1 MNEAG
6 GIVDRQV
13 ESMVRLLRR
22 YEAAEI
28 DKVLDRAYATARERL
43 HAARRDA
50 RQRVHEAFEELRGE
64 MDAAITRVRAGDQA
78 RARRRELDKAALVL
92 AAGRDCLDEALRRRW
107 QQAASREAWTSSLLE
122 QAAAVLPP
130 GAWQVEYARGWPQEE
145 REAFAARLAEA
156 AGEAACLTGRDDIG
170 AGLRIGI
177 DGASLDGT
185 LQGLM
190 DRGSELGSQL
200 LAEYYRLRDPAEP
213 ARGGTS

>member
-107 QQAASREAWTSSLLE
+107 QQAASREAWASSLLQ

-130 GAWQVEYARGWPQEE
+130 GAWQVEYGPDWPREE
-145 REAFAARLAEA
+145 REAFAARVAEA
-156 AGEAACLTGRDDIG
+156 AGETPCLTGRDDIG

-185 LQGLM
+185 LEGLM
-190 DRGSELGSQL
+190 DRGPELGAQL
-200 LAEYYRLRDPAEP
+200 LAEYYRLRDQAEP
-213 ARGGTS
+213 AGGGTS